1 MSVNKKQIT
10 WQMKCYFPHD
20 VLIMFLFLILIYNFV
35 FFSFIDRPGSREM
48 YVFGEYREDQVGFA
62 SCYF

>member
-1 MSVNKKQIT
+1 
-10 WQMKCYFPHD
+10 
-20 VLIMFLFLILIYNFV
+20 MFLFLILIYNFV